1 MVSSPETT
9 QCTYVK
15 RTGKR
20 CPNQGYN
27 GRCHSHK
34 RSTSHTLCRHGC
46 GRGTLSVTKYCNKCE
61 PCQSGMQGFI
71 LQRMRREAKQAQGDL
86 DGAKTKRER
95 LEAEWDAYIDE
106 CMKSADM
113 VLDLTNSAPPSGA
126 CRCAA
131 HATAILSSTM

>member
-1 MVSSPETT
+1 MSARICPERLESNDMVSTPETT

-15 RTGKR
+15 RTGCR

-34 RSTSHTLCRHGC
+34 KSTSHTLCRHGC
-46 GRGTLSVTKYCNKCE
+46 GRGTLSVTEYCNKCE

-71 LQRMRREAKQAQGDL
+71 LQRMRRDAKQRGDP
-86 DGAKTKRER
+86 DETKTKRER

-106 CMKSADM
+106 CIKSVDL
-113 VLDLTNSAPPSGA
+113 VLDT
-126 CRCAA
+126 
-131 HATAILSSTM
+131 TV

>member
-1 MVSSPETT
+1 
-9 QCTYVK
+9 
-15 RTGKR
+15 
-20 CPNQGYN
+20 
-27 GRCHSHK
+27 
-34 RSTSHTLCRHGC
+34 
-46 GRGTLSVTKYCNKCE
+46 
-61 PCQSGMQGFI
+61 MQGFI

-126 CRCAA
+126 
-131 HATAILSSTM
+131 